1 MLKEWTISVE
11 KLDGT
16 DQIRWIPIIGTDLEA
31 MLCANCVKRYYKKD
45 DSVEIYLYDE
55 TDYENGGVKC

>member
-1 MLKEWTISVE
+1 MIKEWTISVE

-16 DQIRWIPIIGTDLEA
+16 DQIRWIPLIGTDLEA
-31 MLCANCVKRYYKKD
+31 ALCANCVKRYYEKD

-55 TDYENGGVKC
+55 SEYEEGGVKC

>member
-16 DQIRWIPIIGTDLEA
+16 DQIRWIPLKVQTLRVR
-31 MLCANCVKRYYKKD
+31 CVPTATMKKMTAWKF
-45 DSVEIYLYDE
+45 IYTMRVTMKKE
-55 TDYENGGVKC
+55 E

>member
-16 DQIRWIPIIGTDLEA
+16 DQIRWIPFIGTDLEA
-31 MLCANCVKRYYKKD
+31 MLCAKCVERYYKKD
-45 DSVEIYLYDE
+45 DSVEVYLYNE
-55 TDYENGGVKC
+55 SEYEKGEVKC